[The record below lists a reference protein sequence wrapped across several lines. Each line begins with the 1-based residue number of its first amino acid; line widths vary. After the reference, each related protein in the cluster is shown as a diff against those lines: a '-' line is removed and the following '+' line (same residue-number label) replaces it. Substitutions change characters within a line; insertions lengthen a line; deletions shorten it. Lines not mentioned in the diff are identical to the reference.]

1 MTEHPSLQGGGA
13 EIRQLMNELLA
24 VERHRREEAA
34 RQERFR
40 DLVLAEL
47 LVAESCRFE
56 ESCPEKA
63 EELADLARL
72 IADQAYP
79 GLLAARVDRLLA
91 RSYALQGN
99 ARRLAGDR
107 YGAEQRFREAALAL
121 TCPPNAIERAFYCQ
135 RLACL
140 REEQG
145 HLDEATALLWRA
157 VGIFGEARA
166 LEAQG
171 ACLWRLAF
179 LFLNENKLETA
190 SRLFAQAVGLL
201 TASFED
207 DLPGHFG
214 PDC

>member
-1 MTEHPSLQGGGA
+1 MSEHWTLQAGGT

-24 VERHRREEAA
+24 VDRHRREEAA

-56 ESCPEKA
+56 ETCPEKA
-63 EELADLARL
+63 EDLADLARM

-79 GLLAARVDRLLA
+79 GLLAARADRVLA

-99 ARRLAGDR
+99 VRRLAGDR
-107 YGAEQRFREAALAL
+107 HGAEQRFREAALAL
-121 TCPPNAIERAFYCQ
+121 TCPPNAVERAFYCQ

-140 REEQG
+140 REEEG
-145 HLDEATALLWRA
+145 HLAEAMALLWRA

-166 LEAQG
+166 IEAQV
-171 ACLWRLAF
+171 ACLWRLGF
-179 LFLNENKLETA
+179 LFMKENKLETA
-190 SRLFAQAVGLL
+190 RRLFAQALGLL
-201 TASFED
+201 TCK
-207 DLPGHFG
+207 L
-214 PDC
+214 